1 MIESWSDCVRG
12 RLRCG
17 KGHFTH
23 NRIRNAETPIYAGT
37 SALLEENSLK
47 ITYTQNNIK
56 RQWLIS
62 CVMLGGSMV
71 GNGTKGTAFPTK
83 TERILGNQDPCPWF
97 VRTHLNPSPSSLPCW
112 ESESP
117 QDRFMSGQW
126 AWELE
131 TVSHHLLKH
140 SRTRPPICLC
150 LQDRDSL
157 YRSGWLWTQ
166 GHSLTQC
173 PTWGQDLK

>member
-1 MIESWSDCVRG
+1 MNCHFFLPMIESWSDCVRG

-23 NRIRNAETPIYAGT
+23 NRIRNAETPIYVGT

-47 ITYTQNNIK
+47 ITYMQNNIK

-62 CVMLGGSMV
+62 CVVLEGSMI

-83 TERILGNQDPCPWF
+83 TERILGSQDPCPWF

-117 QDRFMSGQW
+117 QDRFMTGQW
-126 AWELE
+126 AWESE
-131 TVSHHLLKH
+131 TVSHH
-140 SRTRPPICLC
+140 I
-150 LQDRDSL
+150 
-157 YRSGWLWTQ
+157 YIY
-166 GHSLTQC
+166 
-173 PTWGQDLK
+173 